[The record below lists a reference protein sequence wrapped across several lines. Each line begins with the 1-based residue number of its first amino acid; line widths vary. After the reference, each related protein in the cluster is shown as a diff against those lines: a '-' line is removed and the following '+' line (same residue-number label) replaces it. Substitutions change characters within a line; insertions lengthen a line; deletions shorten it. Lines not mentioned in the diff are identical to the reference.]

1 MSKFSYL
8 VNDLRA
14 GEITPKSYA
23 RSDLDV
29 FKKSCK
35 TLENAIPYVQGGGG
49 RRPGSY
55 FIANS
60 VVESLFDAS
69 LSVFNSNIRLIN
81 FRKSKTIGSVLLIR
95 PNADQ
100 SEYTLTTSCDIYS
113 DETYTARDT
122 NPAFGGVNYKNI
134 PAIDWIEIYN
144 VAFLIPNSSSFK
156 GYLESELNQIQY
168 AQFGDIMILVHP
180 NRVPLIIQRRYAD
193 ANYDTFVAYPFYL
206 KPNQQS
212 KTTASFYTIE
222 SVSFPD
228 DAWPY
233 QPVNANANHTLSFSG
248 TTGSVTVTS
257 SVGFFV
263 AAHVGAMFKLSSGGF
278 FEITAVTNG
287 TTATARVTTTLGSA
301 SASANWQES
310 YWSNAR
316 GWPRTIAFHQGRA
329 VYGGSAAF
337 PDTIWG
343 SETGDIQQ
351 FDGGTGDTAP
361 YALTITAGDG
371 SEINW
376 MIAGTNLNIGT
387 RGKEIIASAPDPT
400 ASFGTDNVDF
410 RAESEVGSSYIQAQK
425 VGNAIYFVDRDGRT
439 LREFVFNFQED
450 SFRPDNLSLLADH
463 MLDRSLEIR
472 ETQKVP
478 EILQMQYQGGNAST
492 FWFIDSNGSLFGCT
506 RDRPS
511 QMLAWHFH
519 KLGGDLDDEPPKVLS
534 ICTATIEDGTSDGVY
549 ALVQRTI
556 NGATAYYFERIEAQY
571 FRTDPASES
580 FDMNAHLNYCDS
592 QVVRFSVSPATNFT
606 GLKHLIGQTVDVIAD
621 GKYEGQFVIDADGE
635 LDILSAASF
644 VVVGLPYRQ
653 IIEPIFIDAGSVIG
667 SGLHQT
673 KTIDRAV
680 IRFSRAVFCKFGRNV
695 DNLED
700 IIFRPND
707 IPMGDA
713 TPFYRGIKDQIFR
726 GNYTRESTVVIVND
740 KPFPLDVTGI
750 AVTGVTNE
758 G

>member
-1 MSKFSYL
+1 LSKFSYL

-60 VVESLFDAS
+60 GFD
-69 LSVFNSNIRLIN
+69 LTLVDPVSVFNSNIRLIN

-100 SEYTLTTSCDIYS
+100 SEYSLITSCDIYS
-113 DETYTARDT
+113 DETYTARELT
-122 NPAFGGVNYKNI
+122 PAFGGVNYKNI
-134 PAIDWIEIYN
+134 PAIDWIENYN

-180 NRVPLIIQRRYAD
+180 NRMPLIIQRTYTN
-193 ANYDTFVAYPFYL
+193 ANSDRFIAYPFYI
-206 KPNQQS
+206 
-212 KTTASFYTIE
+212 KTNKNTTSFFAIN
-222 SVSFPD
+222 SISFPN

-337 PDTIWG
+337 PDTI
-343 SETGDIQQ
+343 
-351 FDGGTGDTAP
+351 
-361 YALTITAGDG
+361 
-371 SEINW
+371 
-376 MIAGTNLNIGT
+376 
-387 RGKEIIASAPDPT
+387 
-400 ASFGTDNVDF
+400 
-410 RAESEVGSSYIQAQK
+410 
-425 VGNAIYFVDRDGRT
+425 
-439 LREFVFNFQED
+439 
-450 SFRPDNLSLLADH
+450 
-463 MLDRSLEIR
+463 
-472 ETQKVP
+472 
-478 EILQMQYQGGNAST
+478 
-492 FWFIDSNGSLFGCT
+492 
-506 RDRPS
+506 
-511 QMLAWHFH
+511 
-519 KLGGDLDDEPPKVLS
+519 
-534 ICTATIEDGTSDGVY
+534 
-549 ALVQRTI
+549 
-556 NGATAYYFERIEAQY
+556 
-571 FRTDPASES
+571 
-580 FDMNAHLNYCDS
+580 
-592 QVVRFSVSPATNFT
+592 
-606 GLKHLIGQTVDVIAD
+606 
-621 GKYEGQFVIDADGE
+621 
-635 LDILSAASF
+635 
-644 VVVGLPYRQ
+644 
-653 IIEPIFIDAGSVIG
+653 
-667 SGLHQT
+667 
-673 KTIDRAV
+673 
-680 IRFSRAVFCKFGRNV
+680 
-695 DNLED
+695 
-700 IIFRPND
+700 
-707 IPMGDA
+707 
-713 TPFYRGIKDQIFR
+713 
-726 GNYTRESTVVIVND
+726 
-740 KPFPLDVTGI
+740 
-750 AVTGVTNE
+750 
-758 G
+758 